1 MAHNFA
7 LKTVTPKN
15 KDKKSLKNLSKAL
28 SAKLNRKIKEM
39 GWDSSKVTKFA
50 DAHCLSLGS

>member
-1 MAHNFA
+1 M
-7 LKTVTPKN
+7 TPKN

-28 SAKLNRKIKEM
+28 SAKLNCKIKEM
-39 GWDSSKVTKFA
+39 GWDLSKVTKFA

>member
-28 SAKLNRKIKEM
+28 PAKLNCKIKEM
-39 GWDSSKVTKFA
+39 GQDLSKVKKFA

>member
-1 MAHNFA
+1 M
-7 LKTVTPKN
+7 TPKN

-28 SAKLNRKIKEM
+28 LAKLNRKIKEM
-39 GWDSSKVTKFA
+39 GWDLSKVTKFA